1 MQGPPG
7 NQGGP
12 DGGQQSGKTL
22 WIGDV
27 EPWMNETHIAG

>member
-1 MQGPPG
+1 MQGPPT

-12 DGGQQSGKTL
+12 DSGQESGKTL